1 MIGMTALL
9 LAASISGTGDGIFR
23 DGMDSDSCP
32 DGRIVQS
39 DILYGDVT
47 LTDVDVT
54 LFENLWGRGADSDP
68 PTPWPGINGSTPMI
82 LDFTKTGYLAAK
94 FHTSL
99 DPPGMLRGMFKYTSY
114 PFAGPLLD
122 VSISEQCADFS
133 AEQTDCAWVNIAN
146 QDQPFL
152 YWRFSAGDPFHC
164 PLQPDTDYYV
174 NMRLSDPTATTP
186 HCSDV
191 ACALPGIQ
199 SYFGE

>member
-47 LTDVDVT
+47 VTDVDVT

-68 PTPWPGINGSTPMI
+68 PTPWPGINGSNPMI
-82 LDFTKTGYLAAK
+82 LDFTKTGYVAAK
-94 FHTSL
+94 FHTSSG
-99 DPPGMLRGMFKYTSY
+99 PPDMLRGMFKYTSY
-114 PFAGPLLD
+114 PFVGPDLD
-122 VSISEQCADFS
+122 VSISGQCADFP
-133 AEQTDCAWVNIAN
+133 AEQTGCASFNIAN

-152 YWRFSAGDPFHC
+152 YWRFWGDDVFHC
-164 PLQPDTDYYV
+164 RLQPDTDYYV
-174 NMRLSDPTATTP
+174 NIRLSDPTTTTP

-191 ACALPGIQ
+191 ACELPGIQ

>member
-9 LAASISGTGDGIFR
+9 LAASISADPDDIFR
-23 DGMDSDSCP
+23 NGMDSDSCP
-32 DGRIVQS
+32 EGRIVQS

-54 LFENLWGRGADSDP
+54 LFENLWGSAAGSSP

-94 FHTSL
+94 FHTAPDS
-99 DPPGMLRGMFKYTSY
+99 PGTLTGMFKYSSW
-114 PFAGPLLD
+114 PFVGPSLD
-122 VSISEQCADFS
+122 VSVSEQCADFP
-133 AEQTDCAWVNIAN
+133 AERTSCAWVNVAN

-152 YWRFSAGDPFHC
+152 YWRFWGDDVFHC
-164 PLQPDTDYYV
+164 RLQPDTDYYV
-174 NMRLSDPTATTP
+174 NIRLSDPTTTTP

-191 ACALPGIQ
+191 ACELPGIQ